1 MGLGSLAPDRQG
13 LTSLEPLADLILF
26 LHAGY
31 VLFVVGGLVLIWLGA
46 GRGWRWVRSFW
57 FRVLH
62 LAAVSLVAVEALLG
76 VVCPLT
82 VLEDW
87 LRSTQSDEDF
97 IVRWV
102 RWLLFWDFPLWLF
115 TLAYLVLTLVTVL
128 TWWRWPPTPRGRLA
142 AAR

>member
-1 MGLGSLAPDRQG
+1 MER
-13 LTSLEPLADLILF
+13 LADLILF

-31 VLFVVGGLVLIWLGA
+31 VLFVVGGLALILLGV
-46 GRGWRWVRSFW
+46 GYGWRWARSFW
-57 FRVLH
+57 FRALH

-87 LRSTQSDEDF
+87 LRSTQLDEDF
-97 IVRWV
+97 VVRWV
-102 RWLLFWDFPLWLF
+102 RWVLFWDFPLWVF
-115 TLAYLVLTLVTVL
+115 TLAYLILTLVTVL
-128 TWWRWPPTPRGRLA
+128 TWWRWPPAPRGRLA

>member
-1 MGLGSLAPDRQG
+1 M
-13 LTSLEPLADLILF
+13 EHLADLILA

-31 VLFVVGGLVLIWLGA
+31 VLFVVGGLVLIWLGVW
-46 GRGWRWVRSFW
+46 RGWRWVRSFW
-57 FRVLH
+57 FRLLH

-87 LRSTQSDEDF
+87 LRATQSDEGF

-102 RWLLFWDFPLWLF
+102 RWLLFWDFPLWIF
-115 TLAYLVLTLVTVL
+115 TLAYLALALVTGL
-128 TWWRWPPTPRGRLA
+128 TWLRWPPARRGRLA